1 MAQVQSASALMPAT
15 NPSLLSNPDYM
26 QQMLQ
31 TQRTQALAQALTD
44 QGLAPVEYDP
54 RGRISPWQGVNKLA
68 SALLG
73 GYEAQQAMKGQ
84 ASLQSQ
90 AVQSNLQQYGA
101 GQTPQT
107 APSPSQASQFALGQ
121 GAQAGS
127 VGPTND
133 NARRLAAVLAPSQS
147 APAPGPAQAQGLPG
161 AVAPVPANP
170 YGISPDL
177 MVRAQMGDPVAKVQ
191 LDNLLKNFEQTTE
204 IKNNNWM
211 GMTRQQ
217 ALANANGKA
226 LKEAQ
231 LEYKPG
237 EFTFN
242 PISGQGG
249 FFPSLPANTQPVG
262 PVGPNG
268 HVVGVSLVPGAPQ
281 AIQATSQAGATGTT
295 AGTPHTI
302 TNSDGSTSTG
312 LGTDVFQIPTAV
324 QASRNADQL
333 AILKQERLKPTNSP
347 ADNAALDREIARFG
361 GGRVATGPSSTDAA
375 VQKTNA
381 DVIASL
387 PTQAAASKSAIG
399 GLEAALNSLQRVNA
413 TGKGTVKTND
423 VIAAINNSLPA
434 SMQIRGDSNTQF
446 QELSKFLS
454 NSLNS
459 AAAGTGASGSDARFS
474 SFMHGQPNAQ
484 EMSKPA
490 LDSAIRYV
498 LSQHDANVARSD
510 FVSNAYQQAKAQGD
524 PNAAQTA
531 QAQWSKV
538 YNPQL
543 FAFSRMSPADRQQF
557 KSSMTPAQQQAFG
570 AQYNAAHERG
580 WVQ

>member
-84 ASLQSQ
+84 AALQSQ

-191 LDNLLKNFEQTTE
+191 LDNLLKNFEKTGE
-204 IKNNNWM
+204 IKNW
-211 GMTRQQ
+211 GYQGISGPEAKAMT
-217 ALANANGKA
+217 LA
-226 LKEAQ
+226 EAA
-231 LEYKPG
+231 KKGFHSFAPG
-237 EFTFN
+237 ESWTNTFT
-242 PISGQGG
+242 GQGG
-249 FFPSLPANTQPVG
+249 FTPKLPEGTQPNAPFTPGSPIPSVG
-262 PVGPNG
+262 
-268 HVVGVSLVPGAPQ
+268 LVPGAPQ

-302 TNSDGSTSTG
+302 TNSDGSTTTA
-312 LGTDVFQIPTAV
+312 LGSDLFVPRGV
-324 QASRNADQL
+324 QASRDVDRL
-333 AILKQERLKPTNSP
+333 AILQQERGKPTNSA
-347 ADNAALDREIARFG
+347 ADNQALDREIAKVGGRAYTGPDPTVQAGRTEQQGDMGKRWSTLTAQAGNAQKVNSYLDNISSLADKAATGQFADRLQLTNSLLAPFSQKATDAVTASNLLDKYSNQIVAQLGSG
-361 GGRVATGPSSTDAA
+361 GGMSTDAA
-375 VQKTNA
+375 RDILHSAYPNRTMNA
-381 DVIASL
+381 
-387 PTQAAASKSAIG
+387 PAIH
-399 GLEAALNSLQRVNA
+399 EAVNA
-413 TGKGTVKTND
+413 LK
-423 VIAAINNSLPA
+423 
-434 SMQIRGDSNTQF
+434 
-446 QELSKFLS
+446 
-454 NSLNS
+454 
-459 AAAGTGASGSDARFS
+459 
-474 SFMHGQPNAQ
+474 AQ
-484 EMSKPA
+484 SVMA
-490 LDSAIRYV
+490 
-498 LSQHDANVARSD
+498 
-510 FVSNAYQQAKAQGD
+510 QAKARILQPAYTSND
-524 PNAAQTA
+524 PVAYTKAETAFDQAADPRIF
-531 QAQWSKV
+531 QWR
-538 YNPQL
+538 
-543 FAFSRMSPADRQQF
+543 AIADPVARR
-557 KSSMTPAQQQAFG
+557 AFG
-570 AQYNAAHERG
+570 AKIMAQDPTLAAKAKALEAMG
-580 WVQ
+580 VQ

>member
-1 MAQVQSASALMPAT
+1 MPAT

-211 GMTRQQ
+211 GMTPQQ

-226 LKEAQ
+226 MKEAQ
-231 LEYKPG
+231 IEYKPG

-268 HVVGVSLVPGAPQ
+268 HVGGVSLVPGAPQ
-281 AIQATSQAGATGTT
+281 AIQSNSQAGATGTT
-295 AGTPHTI
+295 AGTPHTV
-302 TNSDGSTSTG
+302 TNPDGSQTTAMGSQ
-312 LGTDVFQIPTAV
+312 LFVPPAV
-324 QASRNADQL
+324 QAARDADRL
-333 AILKQERLKPTNSP
+333 TILQQERGKPTNSA
-347 ADNAALDREIARFG
+347 ADNQALDREIARVGGRAYTGPDPTVQAGRTEQQGDMGKRWSTLTAQAGNAQKVNSYLDNISSLADKAATGQFADRLQLTNSLLAPFSQKATDAVTASNLLDKYSNQIVAQLGSG
-361 GGRVATGPSSTDAA
+361 GGMSTDAA
-375 VQKTNA
+375 RDILHSAYPNRTMNA
-381 DVIASL
+381 
-387 PTQAAASKSAIG
+387 PAIH
-399 GLEAALNSLQRVNA
+399 EAVNA
-413 TGKGTVKTND
+413 LK
-423 VIAAINNSLPA
+423 
-434 SMQIRGDSNTQF
+434 
-446 QELSKFLS
+446 
-454 NSLNS
+454 
-459 AAAGTGASGSDARFS
+459 
-474 SFMHGQPNAQ
+474 AQ
-484 EMSKPA
+484 SVMA
-490 LDSAIRYV
+490 
-498 LSQHDANVARSD
+498 
-510 FVSNAYQQAKAQGD
+510 QAKARILQPAYTSND
-524 PNAAQTA
+524 PVAYTKAETAFDQAADPRIF
-531 QAQWSKV
+531 QWR
-538 YNPQL
+538 
-543 FAFSRMSPADRQQF
+543 AIADPVARR
-557 KSSMTPAQQQAFG
+557 AFG
-570 AQYNAAHERG
+570 TKIMAQDPTLAAKAKALEAMG
-580 WVQ
+580 VQ